1 MQPCSQPRYGLIERS
16 NGMSGDVL
24 RVMTL
29 RAVSIATS
37 VLNGGSSSIDRQPS
51 SNATRTRGSNLPEAF
66 VRAPRPRRRA
76 ESTSVL
82 AAKSGWGSAPTSHI
96 LPAGPKCDGS
106 GSGGRRR
113 TAVCR
118 DIIICSAVFRTK
130 QEQFLHPRLAPRLG
144 TYPHAAFHVGTP
156 NFPAS
161 TGRLGMLQRRPCLP
175 PPGRIGWG
183 IRDWAPG
190 RIHKSTSMLSVIIPT
205 FNSERMLVPTL
216 AMLISGAT
224 SGVVREVTVA
234 DRGSTDATLQVADAA
249 GCEVAVSSA
258 PLGCRLNAAAAAAR
272 SPWLMFLRAGTVLDA
287 TWLEET

>member
-37 VLNGGSSSIDRQPS
+37 VLNGGSSSIDCQPS

-130 QEQFLHPRLAPRLG
+130 QEQFLHPGSRRGSGLIHMPPFTSARPIFLPR
-144 TYPHAAFHVGTP
+144 
-156 NFPAS
+156 
-161 TGRLGMLQRRPCLP
+161 RD
-175 PPGRIGWG
+175 GWG
-183 IRDWAPG
+183 CY
-190 RIHKSTSMLSVIIPT
+190 
-205 FNSERMLVPTL
+205 SEGHVCLRRGGEGGG
-216 AMLISGAT
+216 SAT
-224 SGVVREVTVA
+224 
-234 DRGSTDATLQVADAA
+234 
-249 GCEVAVSSA
+249 
-258 PLGCRLNAAAAAAR
+258 
-272 SPWLMFLRAGTVLDA
+272 
-287 TWLEET
+287 